1 MTALIKLYNTDHAA
15 LITWVKKT
23 FGIGPNATAGVLN
36 PHKLR
41 REAIAQ
47 RLRLY
52 RDDGR
57 QDFERIIAT
66 VFATADVIEDRKKML
81 DVACEQ
87 NITARIV
94 DEVASLYDTPAV
106 RTLADAKATEAL
118 RQHAIDI
125 ELDETMQ
132 EAHRLTFLCNEVL
145 LWQST
150 ALEAGERAQ
159 LNIVTPDVFDVIP
172 DPRSP
177 KTRPGGYFFQ
187 VAPCSTSDDLSAL
200 PHFELWD
207 DTYRYQ
213 LNAQGSL
220 CDERGMLV
228 PKPIEHGLG
237 RVPGVLFHRRKP
249 VDRILDQRHGR
260 DIINAHLG
268 VGLLSVMIMQLAKSQ
283 GERQPILRGNLANVA
298 KNQSMTGE
306 GPIALPP
313 EVDAFMLDTKTD
325 ATHYLDMKKDKM
337 AGVAHRYGMS
347 YESFTYAA
355 IPTSGKDWQAR
366 RGKLL
371 ELRGEQKL
379 RGHVHE
385 RGTVK
390 LIGYDPAGMR
400 TDYQEQAMPEDA
412 REKLELFRELMK
424 LGLASPIDY
433 ARWQNP
439 DLTEAEA
446 KAWIKKNL
454 AQYAALIVWIR
465 ALNIPSDAN
474 AENPGQSPAQNGGDK
489 AKKGAAAEEDD
500 AGSEDDSA
508 TDGDQL
514 AS

>member
-1 MTALIKLYNTDHAA
+1 MTALIKLYKTDHAA
-15 LITWVKKT
+15 LITWVKKC
-23 FGIGPNATAGVLN
+23 FGLGENISALNA
-36 PHKLR
+36 HRLR
-41 REAIAQ
+41 REAIGQ

-57 QDFERIIAT
+57 VDFERIIST
-66 VFATADVIEDRKKML
+66 VFATADVITDRQKMI

-87 NITARIV
+87 NVTARIV

-106 RTLADAKATEAL
+106 RTLKDKAKTEAL

-132 EAHRLTFLCNEVL
+132 EAHRLAFLCNEVL
-145 LWQST
+145 LWQTT
-150 ALEAGERAQ
+150 ALEDGERAQ
-159 LNIVTPDVFDVIP
+159 LNIVTPDVFDVIA
-172 DPRSP
+172 DPRAP
-177 KTRPGGYFFQ
+177 KTRPAGYLFQ
-187 VAPCSTSDDLSAL
+187 VPPASIADDVSML
-200 PHFELWD
+200 PHYEIWD
-207 DTYRYQ
+207 DTFRYQ
-213 LNAQGSL
+213 LNKEGNL
-220 CDERGMLV
+220 CNDDGMLV
-228 PKPIEHGLG
+228 TAPIEHGLS
-237 RVPGVLFHRRKP
+237 RIPGVLWHRRKP

-260 DIINAHLG
+260 DIITAHLG

-325 ATHYLDMKKDKM
+325 ATHYLDMKKDKLG
-337 AGVAHRYGMS
+337 GVAHRYGMS
-347 YESFTYAA
+347 YESLTYAA
-355 IPTSGKDWQAR
+355 VPTSGKDWQAR

-390 LIGYDPAGMR
+390 LMGYEVEGMR

-412 REKLELFRELMK
+412 REKLDLLRELMK
-424 LGLASPIDY
+424 LGLASPVDY
-433 ARWQNP
+433 ARWHNP
-439 DLTEAEA
+439 DLTHDEAV
-446 KAWIKKNL
+446 AWMKKNL
-454 AQYAALIVWIR
+454 ADYAALIVWIR
-465 ALNIPSDAN
+465 ALNIPAEGDAS
-474 AENPGQSPAQNGGDK
+474 NPGKTPEQNGADN
-489 AKKGAAAEEDD
+489 AKKGDD
-500 AGSEDDSA
+500 AEDKTNEEA
-508 TDGDQL
+508 DGQPEQL